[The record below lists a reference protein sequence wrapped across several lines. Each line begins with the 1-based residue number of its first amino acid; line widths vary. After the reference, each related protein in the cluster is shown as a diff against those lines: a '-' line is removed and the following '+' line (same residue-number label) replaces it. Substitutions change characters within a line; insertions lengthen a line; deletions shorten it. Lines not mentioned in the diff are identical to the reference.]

1 VILFKISSKVSQA
14 ILRISAQQIAVTALP
29 IAVLITLPKA
39 ADAASFSKLY
49 AFGDSLSDNGN
60 VFAATGRQFPP
71 FPYQQRFS
79 NGPVWVEY
87 LASKLNLSLSD
98 FAFGGATT
106 GSQNTIELVPNA
118 PSQFPALQ
126 QEIQGFTANPQNADQ
141 NGLYVL
147 WAGANDYLPTES
159 KFFTP
164 FQEPSTTVGNISAA
178 VTSLFN
184 FGARNFLVVNL
195 PDLGKLPLT
204 RGINQQLPGTSDFF
218 DNLTK
223 VHNTSLATTLADLDK
238 SLKDI
243 NLISFDVNSAFTTV
257 LNNPGQF
264 GFTDT
269 TNSCF
274 QRSPLSLCSFNPNEQ
289 NKFFF
294 WDDIHPTTATHKVIG
309 DFAFETIAAN
319 SKPVPESS
327 TIVGVLAFGAFLGS
341 RSLRRKAISKTRA
354 KVPVGV
360 E

>member
-1 VILFKISSKVSQA
+1 MTLFKIASKVSQA
-14 ILRISAQQIAVTALP
+14 IAVTALP
-29 IAVLITLPKA
+29 IAVLTTMPQS

-60 VFAATGRQFPP
+60 VFAATGGQFPP

-106 GSQNTIELVPNA
+106 GTQNTIELVPNA
-118 PSQFPALQ
+118 PSLFPGLQ
-126 QEIQGFTANPQNADQ
+126 QQIGGFVANPQNVDP

-164 FQEPSTTVGNISAA
+164 FQEPSTTVSNLSSA

-184 FGARNFLVVNL
+184 FGARNILVTNL

-204 RGINQQLPGTSDFF
+204 RKIDQQIPGTAQGF
-218 DNLTK
+218 NALTQE
-223 VHNTSLATTLADLDK
+223 HNAALTTTLGGLSS
-238 SLKDI
+238 SLKGI
-243 NLISFDVNSAFTTV
+243 NLISFDVNSAFNQV
-257 LNNPGQF
+257 LANPGQF
-264 GFTDT
+264 GFTNT
-269 TNSCF
+269 TDPCF
-274 QRSPLSLCSFNPNEQ
+274 QPNPLSLCSLDPKEQ
-289 NKFFF
+289 NKSFF
-294 WDDIHPTTATHKVIG
+294 WDDFHPTTATHKVIG
-309 DFAFETIAAN
+309 DFAFETIAAK
-319 SKPVPESS
+319 SVPESS
-327 TIVGVLAFGAFLGS
+327 TVAGLLVFGALLGGQ
-341 RSLRRKAISKTRA
+341 SLRRKSISKKPA